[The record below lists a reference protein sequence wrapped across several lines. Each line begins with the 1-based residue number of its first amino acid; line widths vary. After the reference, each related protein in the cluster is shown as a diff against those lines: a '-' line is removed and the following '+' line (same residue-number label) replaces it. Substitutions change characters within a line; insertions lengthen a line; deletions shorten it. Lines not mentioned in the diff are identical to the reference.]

1 MQPFIKTGNL
11 VIPET
16 HQTAAQGGRQLIQIR
31 HEFSKNKKKLEEIVS
46 L

>member
-16 HQTAAQGGRQLIQIR
+16 HQTAAQGGKTTNTTFDMNLART
-31 HEFSKNKKKLEEIVS
+31 KKLEEIVS